1 MKAKVVNAFALALG
15 LLIVSAPLLA
25 HHGTAATTFE
35 AKPVTAKGVVVDW
48 LWSNPHCLLRVDET
62 TDSGEVKHWIA
73 ETQAPAN
80 MIDAGWSKISFKPGD
95 QVTIE
100 LLPAKSGKPVGS
112 LLKVTFADGRMLST
126 ARQNGIGAD
135 LYKK

>member
-1 MKAKVVNAFALALG
+1 
-15 LLIVSAPLLA
+15 
-25 HHGTAATTFE
+25 
-35 AKPVTAKGVVVDW
+35 
-48 LWSNPHCLLRVDET
+48 
-62 TDSGEVKHWIA
+62 
-73 ETQAPAN
+73 

-112 LLKVTFADGRMLST
+112 LIKVSFADGRVLST